1 MNEII
6 GLPVLVSER
15 HRIVINRSFRDLLNI
30 PETGSVQVIIN
41 RNRLQ
46 VFPDVVELK
55 GGVRKDISAG
65 RFNLPME
72 WVRANGVEV
81 GDYVFLIAAEACIL
95 ICPSVKFSTFS
106 QEGQL

>member
-1 MNEII
+1 MSEII

-30 PETGSVQVIIN
+30 PENGSVQVIIN

-46 VFPDVVELK
+46 VFPNSVELQCA
-55 GGVRKDISAG
+55 VRKDISAG

-72 WVRANGVEV
+72 WVRNNGVEI
-81 GDYVFLIAAEACIL
+81 GDYVFLIAAEDCL
-95 ICPSVKFSTFS
+95 LVCPSAKNKLNPDL
-106 QEGQL
+106 EE